1 MAALTPSRT
10 RRADRSHDRP
20 AERARAPASEPEPA
34 NGAHGGHDVA
44 ALPAPAP
51 REVALAWPVQAKLSV
66 SSPGDPLERQAD
78 AVAALVSRGAAVP
91 SAPPGDAPTAPG
103 QVLRQVGPADVPAS
117 TGGPVPARGP
127 GVPRSVEAL
136 VARPGGGQP
145 LDPGVRA
152 RIEPHLGTDLSSV
165 RVRRGPAVDAA
176 AAALRARAFTSGG
189 TIYLRAGESASDASL
204 MAHEATHV
212 AQQNAFTVHRSTVMR
227 DFDFSLPDVSLP
239 EVGIPDFVL
248 GRVTSAARSIPGY
261 TLLTQITGS
270 DPLTDEPV
278 QVSREQLVEELLAYG
293 PFGAAVGQV
302 FSAVDVLG
310 DVFDLVTESL
320 AQHNLTTARIGRDI
334 DAAWAELSVTEGIDG
349 NVAIVRRYVNA
360 ILTDVRNFVAAIVG
374 RVIEIVRTAAV
385 GVVEPLLQTP
395 EIAPIWDLVRKVLHH
410 DPLRD
415 QPVEAAT
422 VDILG
427 DFLRLIGQE
436 DVLAQ
441 MQERGTLQ
449 ETADWLDTQFAT
461 FATLLGALRALFSD
475 AWEAI
480 RPENL
485 PDLLTNLGS
494 LATRAFNLVRGIADF
509 ATTVIAK
516 VLELV
521 KHSLLGWLSTYAH
534 QIPGFHLLTVILE
547 QNPFT
552 GDVVE
557 RTAENLIKGFI
568 TLLPGGEATYDQL
581 AESGVIGSAAERI
594 ETEMTRLGISV
605 QLITDT
611 FLGIWDTLSLD
622 DLLDPI
628 GAFVRVVERFGDPL
642 ARIVEFVTVVVEV
655 VLTLV
660 LQLMNFPSDLL
671 ASIIA
676 HAMRA
681 IEDIQ
686 RDPVGFL
693 VHMLEA
699 LKAGFTGFFDN
710 IGSYLLQ
717 GLVDWL
723 FRGLGQLGITIPTDL
738 SLQSILGLVLDVLG
752 VSVEMLWQKLG
763 EHIGEERVAMI
774 RGAIDTLTGAWSF
787 IRDVQ
792 ERGLTAIWEY
802 VVDQLSGLW
811 DTLLGMARD
820 WILTEI
826 VQNVTARLISMLDP
840 TGVMA
845 IVNSFVAF
853 FNAVQ
858 SAIEYLRDILEIVN
872 QYVTTFAEVAAG
884 NIVPGAEMIEQG
896 LANAVPIAIGFLANQ
911 VGIGNVPDK
920 IVEIIQSLRQLID
933 QALDWLFEQAV
944 RLGSAALAALTGAGG
959 GAAEPAGTQ
968 PPSGAASSGDPR
980 SQAQAMLRAELTR
993 AMTPADVGTLLA
1005 RIRMQ
1010 LEPAGLT
1017 GLELR
1022 GPTETGHYEVHA
1034 AASPFE
1040 RLVDLIPSLFEHP
1053 RAVVMRVTLELAD
1066 TDVPLEAASEVRAAV
1081 RDEGGAIRLDES
1093 GEPILQTTHIELPP
1107 VIPHG
1112 ARTRRQQ
1119 APGNKSVG
1127 GGLMAPPEPGSR
1139 LRHLVTYN
1147 TSDDPRQHSNS
1158 THAEAQLEEFLE
1170 RNPTLARSVRGIS
1183 AEINWSPCSLCSQ
1196 SLAHVARMTGQTS
1209 RRTLTWAQLYEHPD
1223 RGTTDVSLQAI
1234 TGWTVS
1240 PPSVTRPDSEVAA
1253 VDWATLPVA
1262 SHASSAAG
1270 QGASATAT
1278 PPIRRRP
1285 GTGS

>member
-1 MAALTPSRT
+1 MAALTPTRT

-34 NGAHGGHDVA
+34 NGAHGGHDLA

-78 AVAALVSRGAAVP
+78 AVAARVSRGAAVP
-91 SAPPGDAPTAPG
+91 SAPPGDAPSTPG

-165 RVRRGPAVDAA
+165 RVRRGPEVDAA
-176 AAALRARAFTSGG
+176 AAALQARAFTSGG

-212 AQQNAFTVHRSTVMR
+212 AQQNAFTVHRSTLMR

-248 GRVTSAARSIPGY
+248 RGVTSAARSIPGY

-302 FSAVDVLG
+302 LSAVDVLG

-395 EIAPIWDLVRKVLHH
+395 EIAPMWDLVRKVLHH

-449 ETADWLDTQFAT
+449 ETADWLDIQFAT

-480 RPENL
+480 QPENL

-494 LATRAFNLVRGIADF
+494 LATRAFDLVRGIADF

-605 QLITDT
+605 ELITST

-676 HAMRA
+676 NAMRA

-693 VHMLEA
+693 VNMLDA

-723 FRGLGQLGITIPTDL
+723 FRGLGQLGITLPTDL

-911 VGIGNVPDK
+911 VGIGNVPEK

-968 PPSGAASSGDPR
+968 PASGAAGDVR
-980 SQAQAMLRAELTR
+980 SQVAAALLTELSAAHTR
-993 AMTPADVGTLLA
+993 EQVTPIVAGVEQRFQSLGVHRIVVGETDETGGYPILVEA
-1005 RIRMQ
+1005 SP
-1010 LEPAGLT
+1010 LEPAVLMRLARPGWT
-1017 GLELR
+1017 VR
-1022 GPTETGHYEVHA
+1022 A
-1034 AASPFE
+1034 AATLRFS
-1040 RLVDLIPSLFEHP
+1040 
-1053 RAVVMRVTLELAD
+1053 RAVTLESPRQFYAA
-1066 TDVPLEAASEVRAAV
+1066 TNRRGAIAHPDV
-1081 RDEGGAIRLDES
+1081 GGAVQVAQGDFD
-1093 GEPILQTTHIELPP
+1093 LP
-1107 VIPHG
+1107 G
-1112 ARTRRQQ
+1112 
-1119 APGNKSVG
+1119 
-1127 GGLMAPPEPGSR
+1127 
-1139 LRHLVTYN
+1139 
-1147 TSDDPRQHSNS
+1147 
-1158 THAEAQLEEFLE
+1158 AQLVHPEAGPE
-1170 RNPTLARSVRGIS
+1170 
-1183 AEINWSPCSLCSQ
+1183 
-1196 SLAHVARMTGQTS
+1196 
-1209 RRTLTWAQLYEHPD
+1209 RRTTVPAGERL
-1223 RGTTDVSLQAI
+1223 TTDVLQV
-1234 TGWTVS
+1234 VS
-1240 PPSVTRPDSEVAA
+1240 QNFRLPPNAREHNNH
-1253 VDWATLPVA
+1253 
-1262 SHASSAAG
+1262 SHAEYKLVHQVLRDVPRDDWSALHSVELEISRMPCAMCCQTLAG
-1270 QGASATAT
+1270 WFDRFTGATVALTWTHTHPEQLGDFVDFPTSTSDLQLLERPNVIRTGPDALFATAEEASRAANARAV
-1278 PPIRRRP
+1278 PVR
-1285 GTGS
+1285 